1 MEHINFGIDKHSQI
15 KANDHNQAQCI
26 HCRSPAP
33 YIVQPDNRD
42 ADDEVSVC
50 GYCVHYY
57 RMNELGE
64 NDKVIFTAGL
74 QAKWISHLQKAI
86 QSAKNSGKT
95 EKVKQ
100 AEQLEQWLFAHAKFV
115 AASQWGTDSPVAI
128 DAAVE
133 RTLPTKRK
141 LVFSELSLAL
151 SDETLF
157 SVSVGQASP
166 PINSWKD
173 HLAQFNK
180 LRIDAQV
187 KGQGSNNA

>member
-133 RTLPTKRK
+133 RTLPTKR
-141 LVFSELSLAL
+141 SW
-151 SDETLF
+151 F
-157 SVSVGQASP
+157 SVNCHWLYPMRPYSVFQLAKPVHLSIHGKITWRSS
-166 PINSWKD
+166 INSASTHK
-173 HLAQFNK
+173 
-180 LRIDAQV
+180 
-187 KGQGSNNA
+187 